1 MHGIH
6 VFIVPKLN
14 WALTN
19 CLFFWEYVNVIVD
32 HSTSCEYNWHIL
44 IKPMMWSECCLL
56 KNWPSETVTNVL
68 SLHTGFVCIRHFS
81 LFWIF
86 YSQEMERVCA
96 MSNMLLVFSDI
107 IKFKCWLTSKKCLES
122 SYAIF
127 DWTLEYII
135 KIGKQI
141 ISFYCQDL
149 LLLSSHMFNGIVPF
163 LSRTIRLTFCLWLK
177 VSWVKNGS
185 PTNSFLIT
193 LFDDWRFKKI
203 AIDSICRRSNKKKK
217 YKKKMAQKKW
227 CANIW
232 QKLPPA
238 VLTLSKANPR
248 SNFSKESKNQCAEDV
263 SVHKAYYW
271 NPFRRIL
278 FMPNGDI
285 TYGKHT
291 HKQWI

>member
-107 IKFKCWLTSKKCLES
+107 IKFKNWLTSKKCLES

-217 YKKKMAQKKW
+217 YKKKWHRRNGAQ
-227 CANIW
+227 
-232 QKLPPA
+232 
-238 VLTLSKANPR
+238 
-248 SNFSKESKNQCAEDV
+248 
-263 SVHKAYYW
+263 
-271 NPFRRIL
+271 
-278 FMPNGDI
+278 
-285 TYGKHT
+285 TYDKSFLLLC
-291 HKQWI
+291 